1 MFGLLQPDKVKVGQR
16 IKEIKES
23 MNLSFTELGNRLG
36 IKKPTI
42 SSYVQGY
49 ALAPENV
56 INQLSS
62 ISGKPVGW
70 FYFGNIEEYIADY
83 LKLKGQ
89 GKLIKAYPEVVNEIR
104 EEFFTGDFKNPGWEN
119 EVGYPMEEFIDDC
132 FADILPK
139 IMTRYVSDIVN
150 EQVVNSN
157 KLKELTD
164 KEKEEAAIII
174 ASDTNDFIKVSGE
187 IKFGEKDKIIKMG
200 NNSIDSL
207 AGKGSIEFSEE
218 YLIGKLINVL
228 DDDKATE
235 RMISD
240 LSQDLMAKP
249 FCTLFGGEELVR
261 IFQSIRPKLMKLYL
275 EKTPDEISEW
285 FDR

>member
-104 EEFFTGDFKNPGWEN
+104 EEFFTGEFKNPDWEN

-150 EQVVNSN
+150 EQVVNSD

-174 ASDTNDFIKVSGE
+174 ASNTNDFIEVSGE
-187 IKFGEKDKIIKMG
+187 IKFGEKDKIIKMV

-240 LSQDLMAKP
+240 LSQDLIAKP

-261 IFQSIRPKLMKLYL
+261 IFQSIRPKLMKLYV
-275 EKTPDEISEW
+275 EKTPEEIFEW

>member
-187 IKFGEKDKIIKMG
+187 IKFGEKDKIIKMV

-275 EKTPDEISEW
+275 EKRPDEISEW

>member
-23 MNLSFTELGNRLG
+23 MDLSFTELGNRLG

-89 GKLIKAYPEVVNEIR
+89 GKLVKAYPEVVNEIR
-104 EEFFTGDFKNPGWEN
+104 EEFFTGEFKNPGWEN
-119 EVGYPMEEFIDDC
+119 EVGYPMEEFIDDR

-139 IMTRYVSDIVN
+139 IMMRYVSDIVN

-164 KEKEEAAIII
+164 KEKEETAMII
-174 ASDTNDFIKVSGE
+174 ASDTNDFIEMSGE
-187 IKFGEKDKIIKMG
+187 IKFGEKDKIIKMVK
-200 NNSIDSL
+200 NSIDSL

-261 IFQSIRPKLMKLYL
+261 IFQSIRPKLMKLYV